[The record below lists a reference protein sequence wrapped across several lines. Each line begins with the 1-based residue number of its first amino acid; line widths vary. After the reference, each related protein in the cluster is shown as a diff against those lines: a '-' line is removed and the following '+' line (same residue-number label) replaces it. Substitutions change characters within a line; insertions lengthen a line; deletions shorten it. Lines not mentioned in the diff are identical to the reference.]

1 MINKLL
7 GGALILVGG
16 IYLGAIGVLMYLSVD
31 IPFTTSPVS
40 WLLCASV
47 LGAGFLFVFDKE

>member
-1 MINKLL
+1 MTNKLL
-7 GGALILVGG
+7 GGALILVGV
-16 IYLGAIGVLMYLSVD
+16 IYLGAIGVD
-31 IPFTTSPVS
+31 IPFTTSPIS